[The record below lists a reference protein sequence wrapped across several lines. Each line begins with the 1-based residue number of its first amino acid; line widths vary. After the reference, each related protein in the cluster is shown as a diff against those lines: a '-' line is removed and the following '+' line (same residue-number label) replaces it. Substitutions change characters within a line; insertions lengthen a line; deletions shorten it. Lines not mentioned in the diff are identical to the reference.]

1 MNPPVTHFSQ
11 FNIADPDPSGS
22 RHDTS
27 ASGYFKELDTQTG
40 GELSFGT
47 LDNSSGIN
55 ISSSTKC
62 VIWVVDHLQD
72 ATTKVF
78 DMKFW
83 LSSTSDFAGEG
94 AGYNV
99 YFNQHMSKK
108 WLGIIQL
115 TDSSG
120 TYTPQS
126 LPAGQNLY
134 RHDGASAINS
144 SGTDNSVSQYIYL
157 GITID
162 PDTPVGIYG
171 GAGAGT
177 FRYRVT
183 YKYL

>member
-11 FNIADPDPSGS
+11 FSITGPDPSGA
-22 RHDTS
+22 RHNAS
-27 ASGYFKELDTQTG
+27 ASGYHKELNTSTG
-40 GELSFGT
+40 GELSFGV
-47 LDNSSGIN
+47 LDNSSGVN
-55 ISSSTKC
+55 VTTPTKC
-62 VIWVVDHLQD
+62 VVWVVDHLQD

-83 LSSTSDFAGEG
+83 LSSTTDFVGEG
-94 AGYNV
+94 ATYNV

-108 WLGIIQL
+108 WLGEIQL
-115 TDSSG
+115 TDTSG
-120 TYTPQS
+120 TYTPES

-134 RHDGASAINS
+134 RYDGAAEITA
-144 SGTDNSVSQYIYL
+144 SGTDDAVSQYIYL

-162 PDTPVGIYG
+162 PDTPVGVYG
-171 GAGAGT
+171 GAGANA